1 MTTPLTFDVIIIGS
15 GPGGAACAKRLASHG
30 KKVALISKNMGGECL
45 NYGCIPTKTL
55 LWTTELLE
63 RIREGGATLGIDVQ
77 NVSVNWQQ
85 MQKRRT
91 DVINKLKKQLSF
103 SVQQSGATVIEG
115 AASFVDAHTV
125 EVSPTNPAANDVE
138 KQLLSA
144 EHIVIATGSYARTL
158 PGFDWSEKIL
168 SNKEILELPQLPSS
182 LLIIGGGVVGVEFA
196 SLFAGLGVAVTIA
209 EAGPQLLPLADKDI
223 AAELERI
230 FTRKKI
236 TILKNAKIT
245 PEDAQKFDKIL
256 IAVGRNAAVE
266 SLNLN
271 VAAVTSDNHGIVIDE
286 FGKTNITHIYAVGD
300 CTNGSWK
307 LAYTAEKEGAIVA
320 DSILGIATVSLNK
333 YAVPVTIFSLPEIG
347 SVGIGE
353 KENDDTIIVGKS
365 AYSANAKALIMA
377 GRDGFAK
384 VIADKQTK
392 KILGVHLIGERA
404 ADLIAESSLAVAHGF
419 TVEDFSLSL
428 RSHPVLSEVL
438 KEALEAIDKE

>member
-1 MTTPLTFDVIIIGS
+1 MTTPLTFDVLVIGS
-15 GPGGAACAKRLASHG
+15 GPGGAACAKKLASHG
-30 KKVALISKNMGGECL
+30 KKVALISKEMGGECL

-63 RIREGGATLGIDVQ
+63 RIKEGGATLGIDIQ
-77 NVSVNWQQ
+77 NVSVNWPQ
-85 MQKRRT
+85 MQKRRA

-103 SVQQSGATVIEG
+103 SVQQSGATIIEG
-115 AASFVDAHTV
+115 MATLVDTHTV
-125 EVSPTNPAANDVE
+125 EVTPTNAAADSGE
-138 KQLLSA
+138 KQILTA
-144 EHIVIATGSYARTL
+144 ENIVIATGSYAREL
-158 PGFDWSEKIL
+158 HGFEWSDKNL
-168 SNKEILELPQLPSS
+168 SNKEILELQNLPAS

-196 SLFAGLGVAVTIA
+196 SLFAGLGVAVTLA

-245 PEDAQKFDKIL
+245 AEDAQKFEKVPV
-256 IAVGRNAAVE
+256 AVGRKAATE
-266 SLNLN
+266 SLNLD
-271 VAAVTSDNHGIVIDE
+271 AAQVLTDAHGIVVNE
-286 FGKTNITHIYAVGD
+286 FGKTANEHIFAIGD
-300 CTNGSWK
+300 CTNGPWK
-307 LAYTAEKEGAIVA
+307 LAYTAEKEGTIVA
-320 DSILGIATVSLNK
+320 DTILGISTVSLNK

-347 SVGIGE
+347 SVGQVE
-353 KENDDTIIVGKS
+353 KENDDSVMVGKS

-419 TVEDFSLSL
+419 TLEDFSLSL

-438 KEALEAIDKE
+438 KEALENCK